1 MKTSSAFV
9 YTLSFLRVWLTI
21 YEKAFC
27 SRRAWVTFKFLVG
40 VFLGVSFC
48 RFLFV
53 SSSSRVSTSGPR
65 RQTPR
70 EGTFFYW
77 GGGGGRRRGGSLV
90 NFLPIGEGQTCFI
103 LRKMTYLISFM
114 VENIWLLTL
123 HSTGIPSGKYKRFY
137 RKHCCELL

>member
-27 SRRAWVTFKFLVG
+27 SRRVWVTFKFLVG
-40 VFLGVSFC
+40 VFWGVSFC
-48 RFLFV
+48 RVFLSHPRVGSVLQALGDKHLEKVRSFV
-53 SSSSRVSTSGPR
+53 G
-65 RQTPR
+65 
-70 EGTFFYW
+70 E
-77 GGGGGRRRGGSLV
+77 GGGGGRRGGSLV
-90 NFLPIGEGQTCFI
+90 NFLPVGVGQTCFI

-123 HSTGIPSGKYKRFY
+123 HSTGTPSGKYKGFY